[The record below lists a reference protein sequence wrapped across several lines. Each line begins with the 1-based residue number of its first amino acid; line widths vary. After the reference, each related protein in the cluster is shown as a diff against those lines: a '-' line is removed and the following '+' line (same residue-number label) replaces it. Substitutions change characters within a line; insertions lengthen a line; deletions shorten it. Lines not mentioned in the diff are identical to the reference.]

1 MIKPIDITDIS
12 EKISGL
18 EKLKTKLNPLLISVI
33 YERFETPTEQA
44 KKEVFFAEYDI
55 LSQKEKVEYRNFI
68 RNVLIDMSEEMDL
81 SEENNDDIQQLQS
94 VLSQMKKMDR
104 YEIYAWVLNHSQKT
118 SVPEMISEPK
128 FFIVWWTISWK
139 WENINIGSVEY
150 PKLNQF
156 NSQWEYELEL
166 DIYMPKLSQEAVNA
180 HYPSKLIISKEQNWQ
195 YAIYNQDRV
204 KETSVKIKNGILQFS
219 IPSLQKTFT
228 LQIKE

>member
-104 YEIYAWVLNHSQKT
+104 YEIYAWVLNHSQKAW
-118 SVPEMISEPK
+118 VPEMISEPK